1 MESEQLIKF
10 ALITVSTS
18 RYKGK
23 INDESGGLASE
34 LIRSS
39 GNHVIFRWLVPDTA
53 SKIKGEILRAF
64 NFSPDVVVLIGG
76 TGPTKDD
83 LTDSCVKSVSDKII
97 DGFGE
102 RFRELSFEEVGDN
115 AMIGNAVMGVFNDG
129 AIIAVPGSPSAV
141 RTSLKLAINILPHIL
156 SLRRREL

>member
-1 MESEQLIKF
+1 MESKSLIKF

-18 RYKGK
+18 RYMGK
-23 INDESGGLASE
+23 ISDESGNVASE

-39 GNHVIFRWLVPDTA
+39 GNKVIFRWLVPDIA
-53 SKIKGEILRAF
+53 VRIKEEIFRAF
-64 NFSPDVVVLIGG
+64 NFFPDVIILIGG

-102 RFRELSFEEVGDN
+102 RFRDLSYEEVGDN
-115 AMIGNAVMGVFNDG
+115 AMIGNAVMGMFNDSV
-129 AIIAVPGSPSAV
+129 IIAVPGSPSAV

>member
-1 MESEQLIKF
+1 MEGKPAIKF

-18 RYKGK
+18 RYEGK
-23 INDESGGLASE
+23 ISDESGDLASK

-39 GNHVIFRWLVPDTA
+39 GNRVIFRWLVPDVA
-53 SKIKGEILRAF
+53 AKIKGEIFRAF
-64 NFSPDVVVLIGG
+64 NFSPDAIILIGG

-97 DGFGE
+97 EGFGE
-102 RFRELSFEEVGDN
+102 RFRDLSYKEVGDN
-115 AMIGNAVMGVFNDG
+115 AMIGNAIMGMFNDG
-129 AIIAVPGSPSAV
+129 VIIAVPGSPSAV
-141 RTSLKLAINILPHIL
+141 GTSLKLAINILPHIL